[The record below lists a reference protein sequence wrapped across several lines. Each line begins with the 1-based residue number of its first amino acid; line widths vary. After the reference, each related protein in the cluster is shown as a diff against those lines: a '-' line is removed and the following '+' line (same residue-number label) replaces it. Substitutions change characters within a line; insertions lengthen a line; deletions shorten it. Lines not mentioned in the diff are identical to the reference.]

1 MHDDA
6 KSQLAQLT
14 KEEAVFADTIDWT
27 ALGMTKEQAIDL
39 MADKVI
45 QQLTSI
51 NEDDRTIVAMATLC
65 KLLVENLAFQAMLK
79 NKTNSTEK

>member
-1 MHDDA
+1 MQDNA
-6 KSQLAQLT
+6 TSQLAQLT
-14 KEEAVFADTIDWT
+14 REEAVFADNIDWS
-27 ALGMTKEQAIDL
+27 ALDITKEQAIDA

-51 NEDDRTIVAMATLC
+51 NEDDRAIVAMATLC

-79 NKTNSTEK
+79 NNLTEK